1 MLFLHSEELSGLC
14 KVWDWDPEY
23 ADTLK
28 AMGYGTNLVII
39 RYCTV
44 RLQYSGVR
52 CGQRVWRQDAGDDER
67 MD

>member
-14 KVWDWDPEY
+14 KVWDYDPEY

-44 RLQYSGVR
+44 RFQYSEVR
-52 CGQRVWRQDAGDDER
+52 CGQRV
-67 MD
+67 